1 MKDHYHH
8 GNLKKDLLEKSIHII
23 SEKGFDKLSLRNISS
38 KCGVSHNAIY
48 RHFADKNQLIYECQK
63 YVTEEFTLY
72 LKSKEAEKKRNALEN
87 IRTLSYAYINFY
99 IEHPTYYSFMYR
111 NTYIKIEFTMEK
123 KEENYPPYNVFREQ
137 YRRLA
142 EEIGISFEESLTRL
156 TRLWALLH
164 GLTAFLISDNV
175 QWNNEWQS
183 CLEKEFN

>member
-1 MKDHYHH
+1 
-8 GNLKKDLLEKSIHII
+8 
-23 SEKGFDKLSLRNISS
+23 
-38 KCGVSHNAIY
+38 
-48 RHFADKNQLIYECQK
+48 
-63 YVTEEFTLY
+63 
-72 LKSKEAEKKRNALEN
+72 
-87 IRTLSYAYINFY
+87 
-99 IEHPTYYSFMYR
+99 
-111 NTYIKIEFTMEK
+111 MEK

-137 YRRLA
+137 YERLA

>member
-1 MKDHYHH
+1 MHWRIL
-8 GNLKKDLLEKSIHII
+8 G
-23 SEKGFDKLSLRNISS
+23 
-38 KCGVSHNAIY
+38 
-48 RHFADKNQLIYECQK
+48 HFHTLILIFLNK
-63 YVTEEFTLY
+63 
-72 LKSKEAEKKRNALEN
+72 
-87 IRTLSYAYINFY
+87 
-99 IEHPTYYSFMYR
+99 HPTYYSFMYR

-123 KEENYPPYNVFREQ
+123 RRKIILHIMFFVSSMG
-137 YRRLA
+137 RLA

>member
-1 MKDHYHH
+1 MHWRILGHFH
-8 GNLKKDLLEKSIHII
+8 TLILIFILNTRHII
-23 SEKGFDKLSLRNISS
+23 VLCI
-38 KCGVSHNAIY
+38 AI
-48 RHFADKNQLIYECQK
+48 H
-63 YVTEEFTLY
+63 
-72 LKSKEAEKKRNALEN
+72 
-87 IRTLSYAYINFY
+87 
-99 IEHPTYYSFMYR
+99 
-111 NTYIKIEFTMEK
+111 IEFTMEK

-137 YRRLA
+137 YGRLA

>member
-1 MKDHYHH
+1 M
-8 GNLKKDLLEKSIHII
+8 
-23 SEKGFDKLSLRNISS
+23 
-38 KCGVSHNAIY
+38 
-48 RHFADKNQLIYECQK
+48 
-63 YVTEEFTLY
+63 
-72 LKSKEAEKKRNALEN
+72 EN

-123 KEENYPPYNVFREQ
+123 KEENYPRYNVFREQ
-137 YRRLA
+137 YGRLA

>member
-1 MKDHYHH
+1 M
-8 GNLKKDLLEKSIHII
+8 
-23 SEKGFDKLSLRNISS
+23 
-38 KCGVSHNAIY
+38 
-48 RHFADKNQLIYECQK
+48 
-63 YVTEEFTLY
+63 
-72 LKSKEAEKKRNALEN
+72 EN

-123 KEENYPPYNVFREQ
+123 KEGNYPPYNVFREQ
-137 YRRLA
+137 YGRLA

-156 TRLWALLH
+156 IRLWALLH